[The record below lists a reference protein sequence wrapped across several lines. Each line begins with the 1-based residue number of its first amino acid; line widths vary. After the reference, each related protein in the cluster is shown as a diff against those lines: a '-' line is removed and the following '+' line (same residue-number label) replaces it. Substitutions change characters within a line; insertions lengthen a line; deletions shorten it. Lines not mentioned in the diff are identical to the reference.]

1 MTTPNGS
8 SNDVVN
14 NKAHDLGSCNRVRL
28 SAKGDLILC
37 LGQEDAISLKDA
49 VRSDLINDE
58 IKTMIVNAIF
68 QIIFFVRLI
77 KKLPMMKL
85 LLVTQMKWLFIH
97 P

>member
-1 MTTPNGS
+1 MNI
-8 SNDVVN
+8 N
-14 NKAHDLGSCNRVRL
+14 NKEIEIDAEGYLVHPENWDKEVALVL
-28 SAKGDLILC
+28 AKSENITLT
-37 LGQEDAISLKDA
+37 DAYCW
-49 VRSDLINDE
+49 LIN
-58 IKTMIVNAIF
+58 MVNAIF